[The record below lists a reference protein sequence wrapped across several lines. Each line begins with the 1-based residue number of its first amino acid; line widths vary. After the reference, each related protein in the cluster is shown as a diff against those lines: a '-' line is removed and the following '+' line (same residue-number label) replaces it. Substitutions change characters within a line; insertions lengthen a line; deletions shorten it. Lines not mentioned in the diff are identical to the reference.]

1 MGGAQS
7 VTGPGHHPH
16 SRVFWVLTLSYT
28 PAELCSCPGLW
39 NGREGQSFLT
49 TTSTT
54 IILFIITIIFITI
67 IPVPIITKKFKEFP
81 SLEVTSAR
89 RQA

>member
-1 MGGAQS
+1 M
-7 VTGPGHHPH
+7 
-16 SRVFWVLTLSYT
+16 LTLSHT
-28 PAELCSCPGLW
+28 PVELCSCPGLW
-39 NGREGQSFLT
+39 NGREGPSFLT

-54 IILFIITIIFITI
+54 IILFIITIIFITTI

-89 RQA
+89 RQACLLFLCSVGWTRRPF